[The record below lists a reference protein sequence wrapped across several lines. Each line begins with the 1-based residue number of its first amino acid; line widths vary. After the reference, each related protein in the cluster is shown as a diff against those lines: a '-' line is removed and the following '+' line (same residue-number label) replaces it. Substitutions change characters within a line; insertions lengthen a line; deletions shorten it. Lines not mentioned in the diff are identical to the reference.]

1 MPKFGRWPKRGDLKM
16 SYGKEIENQFA
27 KAYARMG
34 NATHALLAVLGN
46 ERANRMKP
54 HTLRARASDLLNHC
68 RVWEQIEQE
77 KAEMQQRGETLPHYR
92 GRTWRADL
100 LSGEPYQP
108 PEPLPHPFVIPRG
121 MKGLFKAIE
130 CLKRSTSKTPLFS
143 IRNRKIR

>member
-1 MPKFGRWPKRGDLKM
+1 M
-16 SYGKEIENQFA
+16 SYGKEIESQFA

-34 NATHALLAVLGN
+34 NATHALLAVLGD

-54 HTLRARASDLLNHC
+54 HTLRARASDLLNHY

-100 LSGEPYQP
+100 ITDEVYEPIKIP
-108 PEPLPHPFVIPRG
+108 PRPVIPRG
-121 MKGLFKAIE
+121 MKGLFKGMAR
-130 CLKRSTSKTPLFS
+130 LKRSPSKTSLFFNQKQKDPL
-143 IRNRKIR
+143 IKG

>member
-1 MPKFGRWPKRGDLKM
+1 MGYGR
-16 SYGKEIENQFA
+16 EIQNQFA
-27 KAYARMG
+27 KTYTKMG
-34 NATHALLAVLGN
+34 NATHALRMVLGE
-46 ERANRMKP
+46 ERAGRMKP
-54 HTLRARASDLLNHC
+54 HTLRAKASELLNHY
-68 RVWEQIEQE
+68 RVAEQIEQE

-92 GRTWRADL
+92 LRTWRADL

-130 CLKRSTSKTPLFS
+130 CLKRSPSKTPLFS

>member
-16 SYGKEIENQFA
+16 SYGKEIQSEFA

-34 NATHALLAVLGN
+34 NGKHALLAVLGD

-54 HTLRARASDLLNHC
+54 HTLRAKASRLLNHY
-68 RVWEQIEQE
+68 RVLEQIEQE

-92 GRTWRADL
+92 GRTVRTDL
-100 LSGEPYQP
+100 ISDEAYEPIKIP
-108 PEPLPHPFVIPRG
+108 PHPVVIPRG
-121 MKGLFKAIE
+121 MKGLLKE
-130 CLKRSTSKTPLFS
+130 MERLKRSTIKTPLFS

>member
-1 MPKFGRWPKRGDLKM
+1 M
-16 SYGKEIENQFA
+16 SYGKEIESQFA

-34 NATHALLAVLGN
+34 NATHALLAVLGD

-92 GRTWRADL
+92 GRTYRADL
-100 LSGEPYQP
+100 LSGEPYQTPEP
-108 PEPLPHPFVIPRG
+108 PERPFVVPYG
-121 MKGLFKAIE
+121 MKGLFKAVGK
-130 CLKRSTSKTPLFS
+130 LKRSADKTSLSLKA
-143 IRNRKIR
+143 

>member
-1 MPKFGRWPKRGDLKM
+1 M
-16 SYGKEIENQFA
+16 SYGKEIQSQFA

-34 NATHALLAVLGN
+34 NGKHALLAVLGD

-54 HTLRARASDLLNHC
+54 HTLRARASDLLNHY

-100 LSGEPYQP
+100 ISDEAYQP
-108 PEPLPHPFVIPRG
+108 IEPPARAFTIPRG
-121 MKGLFKAIE
+121 MKGLFKGMAR
-130 CLKRSTSKTPLFS
+130 LKRSPSKTPLFFNQKQKDPL
-143 IRNRKIR
+143 IKG

>member
-1 MPKFGRWPKRGDLKM
+1 M
-16 SYGKEIENQFA
+16 SYGKEIESQFA

-34 NATHALLAVLGN
+34 NATHALLAVLGE

-68 RVWEQIEQE
+68 RVWEQLEQE

-108 PEPLPHPFVIPRG
+108 PEPQPHTFVIPRG
-121 MKGLFKAIE
+121 MKGLFKE
-130 CLKRSTSKTPLFS
+130 VERLKRSITKPDIFL

>member
-1 MPKFGRWPKRGDLKM
+1 M
-16 SYGKEIENQFA
+16 SYGKEIQSQFA

-34 NATHALLAVLGN
+34 NAKHALLAVLGD

-54 HTLRARASDLLNHC
+54 HTLRARASDLLNHY

-100 LSGEPYQP
+100 ISDEVYEPIKIP
-108 PEPLPHPFVIPRG
+108 PSPFVIPRG
-121 MKGLFKAIE
+121 MKGLFKRVAR
-130 CLKRSTSKTPLFS
+130 LKRSPMKTTAFF
-143 IRNRKIR
+143 